1 MGFAVFLEPHKE
13 LSSVIQ
19 TWKKR
24 IDFVLPFQPYC
35 SHPPHCTLIH
45 VDVSNEKIAALKI
58 KKALEDVFSFTIEI
72 DQVGIFWQDMETGG
86 GHTLYLRIKAKP
98 EIFKLQLKIA
108 KILSP
113 IVNSKKIPN
122 HIYNNSVL
130 RESFKSYGFP
140 YVGSHWIPHFTIA
153 SLKTE
158 KSHPMITEFMK
169 WQPSYTMIELNPS
182 CWHIEGDKHIK
193 LESN

>member
-1 MGFAVFLEPHKE
+1 M
-13 LSSVIQ
+13 
-19 TWKKR
+19 
-24 IDFVLPFQPYC
+24 
-35 SHPPHCTLIH
+35 
-45 VDVSNEKIAALKI
+45 
-58 KKALEDVFSFTIEI
+58 
-72 DQVGIFWQDMETGG
+72 
-86 GHTLYLRIKAKP
+86 
-98 EIFKLQLKIA
+98 
-108 KILSP
+108 
-113 IVNSKKIPN
+113 
-122 HIYNNSVL
+122 L